1 MTGVYGLP
9 RSWSWDAS
17 GKLTI
22 WTRNHTEH
30 GNTDACIIHHYICCG
45 LHYQLKE
52 QTLIETSEDVESDGN
67 LNAMTITKMSLN
79 KYTALYI
86 LIAMTDLSP
95 LNTLLCQT
103 NNILEK
109 VSTPDKWTI
118 LNLQKSLDTNYYRH
132 TD

>member
-1 MTGVYGLP
+1 M
-9 RSWSWDAS
+9 
-17 GKLTI
+17 
-22 WTRNHTEH
+22 
-30 GNTDACIIHHYICCG
+30 IHHYICCG
-45 LHYQLKE
+45 LHYQLEE

-67 LNAMTITKMSLN
+67 LNAMIITKMSTN

-86 LIAMTDLSP
+86 LITMTDLSP

>member
-1 MTGVYGLP
+1 M
-9 RSWSWDAS
+9 
-17 GKLTI
+17 
-22 WTRNHTEH
+22 
-30 GNTDACIIHHYICCG
+30 IHHYICCG
-45 LHYQLKE
+45 LHYQLEE

-67 LNAMTITKMSLN
+67 ITDCKFIN
-79 KYTALYI
+79 YTALYI
-86 LIAMTDLSP
+86 LITMTDLSP